1 MAKVK
6 VSEYSATAANN
17 TDVANINI
25 SEGCSPS
32 NINNAIRAVMSHL
45 KDFQAGNVTGN
56 ALAIAGGGTGAE
68 TASAARTNLGLGTVA
83 TLNSIDTANITN
95 DAVTADKIADDAVGT
110 DQIADSVNLGGTPTA
125 ATASAGTNTTQI
137 ATTAFVTGALAGTAA
152 AAGYIAFNG
161 ATGSVIASSNLTL
174 AKAGTGNYT
183 ITLDAGIRDGSAN
196 YCVVLGNVD
205 QAVLSQGT
213 GVTGSD
219 YTLDLYNTMVY
230 SRADS
235 TFNIRAIRTYND
247 YVVFSAA
254 DGDGNATQMFGIT
267 AVDPTYIT
275 AVIYT

>member
-1 MAKVK
+1 MAKTK
-6 VSEYSATAANN
+6 ISEYDSTASNN
-17 TDVANINI
+17 TDIDGVNIA
-25 SEGCSPS
+25 EGCPPS
-32 NINNAIRAVMSHL
+32 GINNAIREVMAHL
-45 KDFQAGNVTGN
+45 KDWQSGVSGDK
-56 ALAIAGGGTGAE
+56 LPIASGGTNAG
-68 TASAARTNLGLGTVA
+68 TAADARTNLGLGALAVKSTVA
-83 TLNSIDTANITN
+83 TADIDA
-95 DAVTADKIADDAVGT
+95 DAVTSAKIADDAVGT
-110 DQIADSVNLGGTPTA
+110 DQIADSVNLAGSPT
-125 ATASAGTNTTQI
+125 TTTQASTDDSTKI
-137 ATTAFVTGALAGTAA
+137 ATTAFVQDLVGNTAS

-161 ATGSVIASSNLTL
+161 STGSVIASSNLTL
-174 AKAGTGNYT
+174 VKNGTGNYT

>member
-1 MAKVK
+1 MAKTK
-6 VSEYSATAANN
+6 ISEYDSTASNN
-17 TDVANINI
+17 TDVDGINI
-25 SEGCSPS
+25 AEGCPPS
-32 NINNAIRAVMSHL
+32 GINNAIREVMAHL
-45 KDFQAGNVTGN
+45 KDWQSGVSGDKLP
-56 ALAIAGGGTGAE
+56 LASGGTNAG
-68 TASAARTNLGLGTVA
+68 TAADARTNLGLGSLAVKSTVA
-83 TLNSIDTANITN
+83 TADIDADAITS
-95 DAVTADKIADDAVGT
+95 AKIADDAVGT
-110 DQIADSVNLGGTPTA
+110 DQIADSVNLAGSPT
-125 ATASAGTNTTQI
+125 TTTQASTDDSTKI
-137 ATTAFVTGALAGTAA
+137 ATTAFVQDLVGNTAS

-161 ATGSVIASSNLTL
+161 STGSVIASSNLTL
-174 AKAGTGNYT
+174 VKNGTGNYT

>member
-1 MAKVK
+1 MAKTRI
-6 VSEYSATAANN
+6 SEYDSTAANN
-17 TDVANINI
+17 TDIDNINI
-25 SEGCSPS
+25 SEGCPPS
-32 NINNAIRAVMSHL
+32 GINNAIREVMAHL
-45 KDFQAGNVTGN
+45 KDWQSGVSGDK
-56 ALAIAGGGTGAE
+56 LPIASGGTNAGTVAD
-68 TASAARTNLGLGTVA
+68 ARTNLGLGALAVKSTVA
-83 TLNSIDTANITN
+83 TADIDADAITS
-95 DAVTADKIADDAVGT
+95 AKIADDAVGT
-110 DQIADSVNLGGTPTA
+110 DQIAASVNLTGSPT
-125 ATASAGTNTTQI
+125 TTTQSSADNSTKI
-137 ATTAFVTGALAGTAA
+137 ATTAFVQTLVGGTAS

-174 AKAGTGNYT
+174 TKNGTGDYT
-183 ITLDAGIRDGSAN
+183 INIAAGIQDGDAN

-213 GVTGSD
+213 GVTSSD

-230 SRADS
+230 SRANS

>member
-1 MAKVK
+1 MAKTK
-6 VSEYSATAANN
+6 ISEYDSTASGN
-17 TDVANINI
+17 TDIDGVNIA
-25 SEGCSPS
+25 EGCPPS
-32 NINNAIRAVMSHL
+32 GINNAIREVMAHL
-45 KDFQAGNVTGN
+45 KDFQSGVSSDK
-56 ALAIAGGGTGAE
+56 LPIASGGTNAG
-68 TASAARTNLGLGTVA
+68 TASDARTNLGLGALAVKSTVA
-83 TLNSIDTANITN
+83 TADIDA
-95 DAVTADKIADDAVGT
+95 DAVTNAKIADDAVGT
-110 DQIADSVNLGGTPTA
+110 DQIADSVNLAGSPT
-125 ATASAGTNTTQI
+125 TTTQASTDDSTKI
-137 ATTAFVTGALAGTAA
+137 ATTAFVQDLVGGTAT

-161 ATGSVIASSNLTL
+161 SSGSVIASENLTL
-174 AKAGTGNYT
+174 VKNGTGNYT
-183 ITLDAGIRDGSAN
+183 ITLATGIRDGSAN

>member
-1 MAKVK
+1 MAKTK
-6 VSEYSATAANN
+6 ISEYDSTASNN
-17 TDVANINI
+17 TDIDGVNIA
-25 SEGCSPS
+25 EGCPPS
-32 NINNAIRAVMSHL
+32 GINNAIREVMAHL
-45 KDFQAGNVTGN
+45 KDWQSGISGDK
-56 ALAIAGGGTGAE
+56 LPIASGGTNAG
-68 TASAARTNLGLGTVA
+68 TAADARTNLGLGALAVKSTVA
-83 TLNSIDTANITN
+83 TADIDADAITS
-95 DAVTADKIADDAVGT
+95 AKIADDAVGT
-110 DQIADSVNLGGTPTA
+110 DQIADSVNLAGSPT
-125 ATASAGTNTTQI
+125 TTTQASTDDSTKI
-137 ATTAFVTGALAGTAA
+137 ATTAFVQDLVGNTAS

-161 ATGSVIASSNLTL
+161 STGSVIASSNLTL
-174 AKAGTGNYT
+174 VKNGTGNYT

>member
-1 MAKVK
+1 MAKTK
-6 VSEYSATAANN
+6 ISEYDSTASNN
-17 TDVANINI
+17 TDVDGVNIA
-25 SEGCSPS
+25 EGCPPS
-32 NINNAIRAVMSHL
+32 GINNAIREVMAHL
-45 KDFQAGNVTGN
+45 KDWQSGISGDK
-56 ALAIAGGGTGAE
+56 LPIASGGTNAG
-68 TASAARTNLGLGTVA
+68 TAADARTNLGLGALAVKSTVA
-83 TLNSIDTANITN
+83 TADIDADAITS
-95 DAVTADKIADDAVGT
+95 AKIADDAVGT
-110 DQIADSVNLGGTPTA
+110 DQIADSVNLAGSPT
-125 ATASAGTNTTQI
+125 TTTQASTDDSTKI
-137 ATTAFVTGALAGTAA
+137 ATTAFVQDLVGNTAS

-161 ATGSVIASSNLTL
+161 STGSVIASSNLTL
-174 AKAGTGNYT
+174 SKTGTGNYT
-183 ITLDAGIRDGSAN
+183 ITLDTGIRDGNAN

-213 GVTGSD
+213 GVTSSD

>member
-1 MAKVK
+1 MAKTK
-6 VSEYSATAANN
+6 ISEYDSTASNN
-17 TDVANINI
+17 TDIDGVNIA
-25 SEGCSPS
+25 EGCPPS
-32 NINNAIRAVMSHL
+32 GINNAIREVMAHL
-45 KDFQAGNVTGN
+45 KDWQSGVSGDK
-56 ALAIAGGGTGAE
+56 LPIASGGTNAG
-68 TASAARTNLGLGTVA
+68 TAADARTNLGLGSLAVKSTVA
-83 TLNSIDTANITN
+83 TADIDA
-95 DAVTADKIADDAVGT
+95 DAVTSAKIADDAVGT
-110 DQIADSVNLGGTPTA
+110 DQIADSVNLAGSPT
-125 ATASAGTNTTQI
+125 TTTQASTDDSTKI
-137 ATTAFVTGALAGTAA
+137 ATTAFVKELVGNTAS

-161 ATGSVIASSNLTL
+161 STGSVIASSNLTL
-174 AKAGTGNYT
+174 VKNGTGNYT

>member
-1 MAKVK
+1 MAKTK
-6 VSEYSATAANN
+6 ISEYDSTASNN
-17 TDVANINI
+17 TDVDGVNIA
-25 SEGCSPS
+25 EGCPPS
-32 NINNAIRAVMSHL
+32 GINNAIREVMAHL
-45 KDFQAGNVTGN
+45 KDWQSGVSGDK
-56 ALAIAGGGTGAE
+56 LPIASGGTNAG
-68 TASAARTNLGLGTVA
+68 TAADARTNLGLGALAVKSTVA
-83 TLNSIDTANITN
+83 TADIDADAITS
-95 DAVTADKIADDAVGT
+95 AKIADDAVGT
-110 DQIADSVNLGGTPTA
+110 DQIADSVNLAGSPT
-125 ATASAGTNTTQI
+125 TTTQSSADNSTKI
-137 ATTAFVTGALAGTAA
+137 ATTAFVKELVGNTAS

-161 ATGSVIASSNLTL
+161 STGSVIASSNLTL
-174 AKAGTGNYT
+174 VKNGTGDYT
-183 ITLDAGIRDGSAN
+183 ITLDIGIRDGDAN

-219 YTLDLYNTMVY
+219 FTLDLYNTMVY

-267 AVDPTYIT
+267 AVDPEYIT

>member
-1 MAKVK
+1 MAKTK
-6 VSEYSATAANN
+6 ISEYDSTASNN
-17 TDVANINI
+17 TDVDGVNIA
-25 SEGCSPS
+25 EGCPPS
-32 NINNAIRAVMSHL
+32 GINNAIREVMAHL
-45 KDFQAGNVTGN
+45 KDWQSGVSGDK
-56 ALAIAGGGTGAE
+56 LPIASGGTNAG
-68 TASAARTNLGLGTVA
+68 TAADARTNLGLGALAVKSTVA
-83 TLNSIDTANITN
+83 TADIDADAITS
-95 DAVTADKIADDAVGT
+95 AKIADDAVGT
-110 DQIADSVNLGGTPTA
+110 DQIADSVNLAGSPT
-125 ATASAGTNTTQI
+125 TTTQSSADNSTKI
-137 ATTAFVTGALAGTAA
+137 ATTAFVQTLVGNTAS

-161 ATGSVIASSNLTL
+161 STGSVIASSNLTL

-213 GVTGSD
+213 GVTSSD

-247 YVVFSAA
+247 YQVFSAA

-267 AVDPTYIT
+267 AVDPEYIT

>member
-1 MAKVK
+1 MAKTK
-6 VSEYSATAANN
+6 ISEYDSTASGN
-17 TDVANINI
+17 TDIDGVNIA
-25 SEGCSPS
+25 EGCPPS
-32 NINNAIRAVMSHL
+32 GINNAIREVMAHL
-45 KDFQAGNVTGN
+45 KDFQSGVSGDK
-56 ALAIAGGGTGAE
+56 LPIASGGTNAG
-68 TASAARTNLGLGTVA
+68 TAADARTNLGLGALAVKSTVA
-83 TLNSIDTANITN
+83 TADIDA
-95 DAVTADKIADDAVGT
+95 DAVTSAKIADDAVGT
-110 DQIADSVNLGGTPTA
+110 DQIADSVNLAGSPT
-125 ATASAGTNTTQI
+125 TTTQASTDDSTKI
-137 ATTAFVTGALAGTAA
+137 ATTAFVQALVGGTAT

-161 ATGSVIASSNLTL
+161 STGSVIASENLTL
-174 AKAGTGNYT
+174 VKNGTGNYT
-183 ITLDAGIRDGSAN
+183 ITLDTAIRDGSAN

-230 SRADS
+230 SRAES

>member
-1 MAKVK
+1 MAKTK
-6 VSEYSATAANN
+6 ISEYDSTASNN
-17 TDVANINI
+17 TDVDGVNIA
-25 SEGCSPS
+25 EGCPPS
-32 NINNAIRAVMSHL
+32 GINNAIREVMAHL
-45 KDFQAGNVTGN
+45 KDWQSGISGDK
-56 ALAIAGGGTGAE
+56 LPIASGGTNAG
-68 TASAARTNLGLGTVA
+68 TAADARTNLGLGALAVKSTVA
-83 TLNSIDTANITN
+83 TADIDADAITS
-95 DAVTADKIADDAVGT
+95 AKIADDAVGT
-110 DQIADSVNLGGTPTA
+110 DQIADSVNLAGSPT
-125 ATASAGTNTTQI
+125 TTTQASTDDSTKI
-137 ATTAFVTGALAGTAA
+137 ATTAFVKELVGNTAS

-161 ATGSVIASSNLTL
+161 STGSVIASSNLTL
-174 AKAGTGNYT
+174 VKNGTGNYT
-183 ITLDAGIRDGSAN
+183 ITLDTGIRDGDAN

-219 YTLDLYNTMVY
+219 FTLDLYNTMVY

>member
-1 MAKVK
+1 MAKTK
-6 VSEYSATAANN
+6 ISEYDSTASNN
-17 TDVANINI
+17 TDIDGVNIA
-25 SEGCSPS
+25 EGCPPS
-32 NINNAIRAVMSHL
+32 GINNAIREVMAHL
-45 KDFQAGNVTGN
+45 KDWQSGVSGDK
-56 ALAIAGGGTGAE
+56 LPIASGGTNAG
-68 TASAARTNLGLGTVA
+68 TAADARTNLGLGSLAVKSTVA
-83 TLNSIDTANITN
+83 TADIDADAITS
-95 DAVTADKIADDAVGT
+95 AKIADDAVGT
-110 DQIADSVNLGGTPTA
+110 DQIADSVNLAGSPT
-125 ATASAGTNTTQI
+125 TTTQASTDDSTKI
-137 ATTAFVTGALAGTAA
+137 ATTAFVQDLVGNTAS

-161 ATGSVIASSNLTL
+161 STGSVIASSNLTL
-174 AKAGTGNYT
+174 VKNGTGNYT

>member
-1 MAKVK
+1 MAKTK
-6 VSEYSATAANN
+6 ISQYDSTASNN
-17 TDVANINI
+17 TDIDGVNIA
-25 SEGCSPS
+25 EGCPPS
-32 NINNAIRAVMSHL
+32 GINNAIREVMAHL
-45 KDFQAGNVTGN
+45 KDWQSGISGDK
-56 ALAIAGGGTGAE
+56 LPIASGGTNAG
-68 TASAARTNLGLGTVA
+68 TAADARTNLGLGALAVKSTVA
-83 TLNSIDTANITN
+83 TADIDA
-95 DAVTADKIADDAVGT
+95 DAVTSAKIADDAVGT
-110 DQIADSVNLGGTPTA
+110 DQIADSVNLAGSPT
-125 ATASAGTNTTQI
+125 TTTQATSDNSTKI
-137 ATTAFVTGALAGTAA
+137 ATTAYVKALVGNTAS

-161 ATGSVIASSNLTL
+161 STGSVIASSNLTL
-174 AKAGTGNYT
+174 VKNGTGNYT
-183 ITLDAGIRDGSAN
+183 ITLDTGIRDGSAN

-219 YTLDLYNTMVY
+219 FTLDLYNTMVY
-230 SRADS
+230 SRAES

>member
-1 MAKVK
+1 MAKTK
-6 VSEYSATAANN
+6 ISEYDSTASNN
-17 TDVANINI
+17 TDVDGVNIA
-25 SEGCSPS
+25 EGCPPS
-32 NINNAIRAVMSHL
+32 GINNAIREVMAHL
-45 KDFQAGNVTGN
+45 KDWQSGISGDK
-56 ALAIAGGGTGAE
+56 LPIASGGTNAG
-68 TASAARTNLGLGTVA
+68 TAADARTNLGLGALAVKSTVA
-83 TLNSIDTANITN
+83 TADIDADAITS
-95 DAVTADKIADDAVGT
+95 AKIADDAVGT
-110 DQIADSVNLGGTPTA
+110 DQIADSVNLAGSPT
-125 ATASAGTNTTQI
+125 TTTQASTDDSTKI
-137 ATTAFVTGALAGTAA
+137 ATTAFVKELVGNTAS

-161 ATGSVIASSNLTL
+161 STGSVIASSNLTL
-174 AKAGTGNYT
+174 VKNGTGDYT
-183 ITLDAGIRDGSAN
+183 ITLDTGIRDGDAN

-219 YTLDLYNTMVY
+219 FTLDLYNTMVY

>member
-1 MAKVK
+1 MAKTK
-6 VSEYSATAANN
+6 ISQYDSTASNN
-17 TDVANINI
+17 TDIDGINI
-25 SEGCSPS
+25 AEGCPPS
-32 NINNAIRAVMSHL
+32 GINNAIREVMAHL
-45 KDFQAGNVTGN
+45 KDWQSGISGDK
-56 ALAIAGGGTGAE
+56 LPIASGGTNAG
-68 TASAARTNLGLGTVA
+68 TAADARTNLGLGS
-83 TLNSIDTANITN
+83 L
-95 DAVTADKIADDAVGT
+95 AVKSTIATADIDADAITSAKIADDAVGT
-110 DQIADSVNLGGTPTA
+110 DQIADSVNLAGSPT
-125 ATASAGTNTTQI
+125 TTTQATSDDSTKI
-137 ATTAFVTGALAGTAA
+137 ATTAYVKALVGNTAS
-152 AAGYIAFNG
+152 AAGYIAFDG
-161 ATGSVIASSNLTL
+161 SSGSVIASSNLTL
-174 AKAGTGNYT
+174 VKNGTGNYT

-213 GVTGSD
+213 GVTGD
-219 YTLDLYNTMVY
+219 DFTLDLYNTMVY

>member
-1 MAKVK
+1 MAKTK
-6 VSEYSATAANN
+6 ISEYDSTASNN
-17 TDVANINI
+17 TDVDGVNIA
-25 SEGCSPS
+25 EGCPPS
-32 NINNAIRAVMSHL
+32 GINNAIREVMAHL
-45 KDFQAGNVTGN
+45 KDWQSGISGDK
-56 ALAIAGGGTGAE
+56 LPIASGGTNAG
-68 TASAARTNLGLGTVA
+68 TAADARTNLGLGALAVKSTVA
-83 TLNSIDTANITN
+83 TADIDADAITS
-95 DAVTADKIADDAVGT
+95 AKIADDAVGT
-110 DQIADSVNLGGTPTA
+110 DQIADSVNLAGSPT
-125 ATASAGTNTTQI
+125 TTTQASTDDSTKI
-137 ATTAFVTGALAGTAA
+137 ATTAFVKELVGNTAS

-161 ATGSVIASSNLTL
+161 STGSVIASSNLTL

-219 YTLDLYNTMVY
+219 FTLDLYNTMVY

-267 AVDPTYIT
+267 AVDPEYIT

>member
-1 MAKVK
+1 MAKTK
-6 VSEYSATAANN
+6 ISEYDSTASNN
-17 TDVANINI
+17 TDIDGVNIA
-25 SEGCSPS
+25 EGCPPS
-32 NINNAIRAVMSHL
+32 GINNAIREVMAHL
-45 KDFQAGNVTGN
+45 KDWQSGVSGDK
-56 ALAIAGGGTGAE
+56 LPIASGGTNAG
-68 TASAARTNLGLGTVA
+68 TAADARTNLGLGSLAVKSTVA
-83 TLNSIDTANITN
+83 TADIDA
-95 DAVTADKIADDAVGT
+95 DAVTSAKIADDAVGT
-110 DQIADSVNLGGTPTA
+110 DQIADSVNLAGSPT
-125 ATASAGTNTTQI
+125 TTTQASTDDSTKI
-137 ATTAFVTGALAGTAA
+137 ATTAFVQDLVGNTAS

-161 ATGSVIASSNLTL
+161 STGSVIASSNLTL
-174 AKAGTGNYT
+174 VKNGTGNYT

-254 DGDGNATQMFGIT
+254 DGDGNATQMFVIT

>member
-1 MAKVK
+1 MAKTRI
-6 VSEYSATAANN
+6 SEYDSTASNN
-17 TDVANINI
+17 TDVDGVNIA
-25 SEGCSPS
+25 EGCPPS
-32 NINNAIRAVMSHL
+32 GINNAIREVMAHL
-45 KDFQAGNVTGN
+45 KDWQSGVSGDK
-56 ALAIAGGGTGAE
+56 LPIASGGTNAG
-68 TASAARTNLGLGTVA
+68 TAADARTNLGLGALAVKSTVA
-83 TLNSIDTANITN
+83 TADIDADAITS
-95 DAVTADKIADDAVGT
+95 AKIADDAVGT
-110 DQIADSVNLGGTPTA
+110 DQIADSVNLAGSPT
-125 ATASAGTNTTQI
+125 TTTQASTDDSTKI
-137 ATTAFVTGALAGTAA
+137 ATTAFVKELVGNTAS

-161 ATGSVIASSNLTL
+161 STGSVIASSNLTL
-174 AKAGTGNYT
+174 VKNGTGNYT
-183 ITLDAGIRDGSAN
+183 ITLDAGIRDGDAN

-267 AVDPTYIT
+267 AVDPEYIT

>member
-1 MAKVK
+1 MAKTK
-6 VSEYSATAANN
+6 ISQYDSTASGN
-17 TDVANINI
+17 TDIDGVNIA
-25 SEGCSPS
+25 EGCPPS
-32 NINNAIRAVMSHL
+32 GINNAIREVMAHL
-45 KDFQAGNVTGN
+45 KDWQSGVSGDK
-56 ALAIAGGGTGAE
+56 LPIASGGTNAG
-68 TASAARTNLGLGTVA
+68 TAADARTNLGLGSLAVKSTVA
-83 TLNSIDTANITN
+83 TADIDA
-95 DAVTADKIADDAVGT
+95 DAVTSAKIADDAVGT
-110 DQIADSVNLGGTPTA
+110 DQIADSVNLAGSPT
-125 ATASAGTNTTQI
+125 TTTQASSDDSTKI
-137 ATTAFVTGALAGTAA
+137 ATTAFVQDLVGGTAT
-152 AAGYIAFNG
+152 AAGYIAFDG
-161 ATGSVIASSNLTL
+161 SSGSVIASENLTL
-174 AKAGTGNYT
+174 VKNGTGDYT
-183 ITLDAGIRDGSAN
+183 ITLATGIRDGSGN

>member
-1 MAKVK
+1 MAKTK
-6 VSEYSATAANN
+6 ISEYDSTASNN
-17 TDVANINI
+17 TDIDGVNIA
-25 SEGCSPS
+25 EGCPPS
-32 NINNAIRAVMSHL
+32 GINNAIREVMAHL
-45 KDFQAGNVTGN
+45 KDWQSGVSGDK
-56 ALAIAGGGTGAE
+56 LPIASGGTNAG
-68 TASAARTNLGLGTVA
+68 TAADARTNLGLGSLAVKSTVA
-83 TLNSIDTANITN
+83 TADIDA
-95 DAVTADKIADDAVGT
+95 DAVTSAKIADDAVGT
-110 DQIADSVNLGGTPTA
+110 DQIADSVNLAGSPT
-125 ATASAGTNTTQI
+125 TTTQASTDDSTKI
-137 ATTAFVTGALAGTAA
+137 ATTAFVQDLVGNTAS

-161 ATGSVIASSNLTL
+161 STGSVIASSNLTL
-174 AKAGTGNYT
+174 VKNGTGNYT

>member
-1 MAKVK
+1 MAKTK
-6 VSEYSATAANN
+6 ISEYDSTASNN
-17 TDVANINI
+17 TDVDGVNIA
-25 SEGCSPS
+25 EGCPPS
-32 NINNAIRAVMSHL
+32 GINNAIREVMAHL
-45 KDFQAGNVTGN
+45 KDWQSGVSGDK
-56 ALAIAGGGTGAE
+56 LPIASGGTNAG
-68 TASAARTNLGLGTVA
+68 TAADARTNLGLGALAVKSTVA
-83 TLNSIDTANITN
+83 TADIDADAITS
-95 DAVTADKIADDAVGT
+95 AKIADDAVGT
-110 DQIADSVNLGGTPTA
+110 DQIADSVNLAGSPT
-125 ATASAGTNTTQI
+125 TTTQASTDDSTKI
-137 ATTAFVTGALAGTAA
+137 ATTAFVKELVGNTAS

-161 ATGSVIASSNLTL
+161 STGSVIASSNLTL

>member
-1 MAKVK
+1 MAKTK
-6 VSEYSATAANN
+6 ISEYDSTASNN
-17 TDVANINI
+17 TDIDGVNIA
-25 SEGCSPS
+25 EGCPPS
-32 NINNAIRAVMSHL
+32 GINNAIREVMAHL
-45 KDFQAGNVTGN
+45 KDWQSGISGDK
-56 ALAIAGGGTGAE
+56 LPIASGGTNAG
-68 TASAARTNLGLGTVA
+68 TAADARTNLGLGSLAVKSTVA
-83 TLNSIDTANITN
+83 TADIDA
-95 DAVTADKIADDAVGT
+95 DAVTSAKIADDAVGT
-110 DQIADSVNLGGTPTA
+110 DQIADSVNLAGSPT
-125 ATASAGTNTTQI
+125 TTTQASTDDSTKI
-137 ATTAFVTGALAGTAA
+137 ATTAFVQDLVGNTAS

-161 ATGSVIASSNLTL
+161 STGSVIASSNLTL
-174 AKAGTGNYT
+174 VKNGTGNYT

>member
-1 MAKVK
+1 MAKTK
-6 VSEYSATAANN
+6 ISEYDSTASGN
-17 TDVANINI
+17 TDIDGVNIA
-25 SEGCSPS
+25 EGCPPS
-32 NINNAIRAVMSHL
+32 GINNAIREVMAHL
-45 KDFQAGNVTGN
+45 KDFQSGVSGDK
-56 ALAIAGGGTGAE
+56 LPIASGGTNAG
-68 TASAARTNLGLGTVA
+68 TAADARTNLGLGALAVKSTVA
-83 TLNSIDTANITN
+83 TADIDA
-95 DAVTADKIADDAVGT
+95 DAVTSAKIADDAVGT
-110 DQIADSVNLGGTPTA
+110 DQIADSVNLAGSPT
-125 ATASAGTNTTQI
+125 TTTQASTDDSTKI
-137 ATTAFVTGALAGTAA
+137 ATTAFVQALVGGTAT

-161 ATGSVIASSNLTL
+161 STGSVIASENLTL
-174 AKAGTGNYT
+174 SKTGTGNYT
-183 ITLDAGIRDGSAN
+183 ITLDAAIRDGSAN

-213 GVTGSD
+213 GVTGND

-230 SRADS
+230 SRATS

>member
-1 MAKVK
+1 MAKEK
-6 VSEYSATAANN
+6 ISQYDSNASNN
-17 TDVANINI
+17 TDVDGVNIA
-25 SEGCSPS
+25 EGCPPS
-32 NINNAIRAVMSHL
+32 GINNAIREVMAHL
-45 KDFQAGNVTGN
+45 KDWQSGVSGDK
-56 ALAIAGGGTGAE
+56 LPIASGGTNAG
-68 TASAARTNLGLGTVA
+68 TAADARTNLGLGALAVKSTVA
-83 TLNSIDTANITN
+83 TADIDADAITS
-95 DAVTADKIADDAVGT
+95 AKIADDAVGT
-110 DQIADSVNLGGTPTA
+110 DQIADSVNLAGSPT
-125 ATASAGTNTTQI
+125 TTTQSSADNSTKI
-137 ATTAFVTGALAGTAA
+137 ATTAFVQTLVGNTAS

-161 ATGSVIASSNLTL
+161 STGSVIASSNLTL
-174 AKAGTGNYT
+174 VKNGTGNYT
-183 ITLDAGIRDGSAN
+183 ITLDAGIRDGDAN

-213 GVTGSD
+213 GVTSSD

-247 YVVFSAA
+247 YQVFSAA